1 MTITVAK
8 LIIHSV
14 IIWNAQS
21 EDMQS
26 ITIQLPDISEPP
38 GPEYVAPGPEYSS
51 DLCQLQGGP
60 LPEFVDYLRD
70 KQDPTA
76 CDSCRGVCGYASGK
90 FIFYCLELAKTR
102 LSCLWKSDQTVQKT
116 MPGLGEVQGE
126 LRGWGLGVVGEE
138 GVNGVG
144 ESNASLIRN

>member
-1 MTITVAK
+1 MTIAVAK

-21 EDMQS
+21 EDLQS

-38 GPEYVAPGPEYSS
+38 GPEYVAPGREYSS

-70 KQDPTA
+70 KQDSTA
-76 CDSCRGVCGYASGK
+76 CDS
-90 FIFYCLELAKTR
+90 
-102 LSCLWKSDQTVQKT
+102 
-116 MPGLGEVQGE
+116 
-126 LRGWGLGVVGEE
+126 
-138 GVNGVG
+138 
-144 ESNASLIRN
+144 